1 MPTNLTALIR
11 QRLREG
17 IDHNSILMEVRSN
30 SPKPLNWKLGDI
42 TRIATSMNL
51 VVAPVTTRTTSA
63 PASMPDST
71 QEFEFDPLHSFG
83 IELELTCRLPSEQ
96 LARKLTDAGIPTHDT
111 SYNHNDSRTHWKIT
125 TDATVHADPGTVGY
139 YPMELV
145 SPILKGNNAIEQ
157 IKKVC
162 EVLDQARCK
171 VNSSCGFHVHHE
183 ATTSLGAKT
192 YKMTGFAALVYS
204 KFQHEFSAMLPTS
217 RRDQYYAKP
226 VSSSEIRTLLSEGQ
240 IGSRYKVVNPEAYT
254 RHGTVEFR
262 QHSGTVNFEKIINW
276 VKLTQAVMAR
286 ARSLESFYTAEGVT
300 SHGFKSMDEELKLC
314 DSLKN
319 YVRERTEFFR
329 RAA

>member
-17 IDHNSILMEVRSN
+17 VQHSAILLEVRSL

-42 TRIATSMNL
+42 TRIAASMNL
-51 VVAPVTTRTTSA
+51 VVAPVTTRATA
-63 PASMPDST
+63 PEPT
-71 QEFEFDPLHSFG
+71 RVPPTNTREFDFDPDHSFG

-96 LARKLTDAGIPTHDT
+96 LARKLTEAGITTYDE
-111 SYNHNDSRTHWKIT
+111 SYNHNDSRSKWKIT
-125 TDATVHADPGTVGY
+125 TDATVHGDSTGY

-145 SPILKGNNAIEQ
+145 SPILKGQNGINQ

-171 VNSSCGFHVHHE
+171 VNSTCGFHVHHE
-183 ATTSLGAKT
+183 ATNHEGYKT
-192 YKMTGFAALVYS
+192 YTMVGYAAAVYAQYQS
-204 KFQHEFSAMLPTS
+204 KFSAMLPGS
-217 RRDQYYAKP
+217 RREQYYARALDRAEL
-226 VSSSEIRTLLSEGQ
+226 SRLLNGETLGC
-240 IGSRYKVVNPEAYT
+240 RYKVVNPDAYN

-276 VKLTQAVMAR
+276 VKITQAVMKKAR
-286 ARSLESFYTAEGVT
+286 ELAATNTSPQYYSF
-300 SHGFKSMDEELKLC
+300 KDMDEELNL
-314 DSLKN
+314 STELKT
-319 YVRERTEFFR
+319 YIKDRTEFFQ